1 VTWYRGGDAADW
13 TVYDGDPGH
22 DADSVDIFTSDRGR
36 GGGRQSPREPAIA
49 SPHIRG
55 VRGRAGAE
63 PMEPPRSGHSPR
75 GHTGAPPPHLYKPS
89 VQGPI
94 SCEIVS
100 A

>member
-1 VTWYRGGDAADW
+1 MTWYRGGDAADW
-13 TVYDGDPGH
+13 TVYDGDP
-22 DADSVDIFTSDRGR
+22 VDIFTSGGEDVDRGR
-36 GGGRQSPREPAIA
+36 GGGPLIPRRPAIA

-89 VQGPI
+89 VERPI
-94 SCEIVS
+94 SCEIIS